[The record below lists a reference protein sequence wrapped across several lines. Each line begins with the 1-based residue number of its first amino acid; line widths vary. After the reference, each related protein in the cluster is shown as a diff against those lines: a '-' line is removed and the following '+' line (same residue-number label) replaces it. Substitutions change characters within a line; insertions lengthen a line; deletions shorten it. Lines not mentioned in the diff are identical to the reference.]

1 LTYRAECEIHTDQ
14 YPKPWEGVLLSE
26 HTFLFADLVG
36 FTALT
41 DAEGDDRAAEVA
53 LGLYERVRGLLS
65 RYEAQ
70 ELKTLGDGVALR
82 CDQPAKGIALAL
94 RIVEELESIPG
105 FPPVRVGVHTGPA
118 VQRQGEWYGRT
129 VNVAARLCSAAAGG
143 EVLVSEQ
150 ACGAA
155 GRLPKIKFGERRLHW
170 LRNVTEPIAA
180 HVASVRS
187 CSIARRLV
195 LRRALVPS
203 RGGGLSAAH
212 AEVAQR

>member
-1 LTYRAECEIHTDQ
+1 VRYIPASIRFGER
-14 YPKPWEGVLLSE
+14 PLSD

-53 LGLYERVRGLLS
+53 LGLYQRVRGLLP
-65 RYEAQ
+65 RYGGQ

-82 CDQPAKGIALAL
+82 CDKAADGIALAL
-94 RIVEELESIPG
+94 RIVEEIESLPG

-143 EVLVSEQ
+143 EVLVSER

-155 GRLPKIKFGERRLHW
+155 GRLSKVKFGERRLHW

-187 CSIARRLV
+187 CSVVHWLT
-195 LRRALVPS
+195 LRRTLVPS
-203 RGGGLSAAH
+203 R
-212 AEVAQR
+212 EVT

>member
-1 LTYRAECEIHTDQ
+1 LA
-14 YPKPWEGVLLSE
+14 E

-41 DAEGDDRAAEVA
+41 DAEGDDRAADVA
-53 LGLYERVRGLLS
+53 LGLYERVRGLLTS
-65 RYEAQ
+65 YQAE

-82 CDQPAKGIALAL
+82 CDEAGNGIALAV

-118 VQRQGEWYGRT
+118 VRRQGEWYGRT
-129 VNVAARLCSAAAGG
+129 VNVAARLCSAASGG
-143 EVLVSEQ
+143 EALVSEQ

-155 GRLPKIKFGERRLHW
+155 GRLPKIEFGERRLHW

-187 CSIARRLV
+187 GPIARRLG
-195 LRRALVPS
+195 LRRTLASFSV
-203 RGGGLSAAH
+203 RGLTAAH
-212 AEVAQR
+212 AQEARR

>member
-1 LTYRAECEIHTDQ
+1 VAH
-14 YPKPWEGVLLSE
+14 

-41 DAEGDDRAAEVA
+41 DAEGDDRAADLA
-53 LGLYERVRGLLS
+53 LGFFERVRGLLPQ
-65 RYEAQ
+65 YGAE

-82 CDQPAKGIALAL
+82 CDEAASGIALGV
-94 RIVEELESIPG
+94 RIVDELDSVPA
-105 FPPVRVGVHTGPA
+105 FLPVRVGVHTGPA
-118 VQRQGEWYGRT
+118 VQKEGEWYGRT

-155 GRLPKIKFGERRLHW
+155 GRLPKVEFGDRRLHW

-187 CSIARRLV
+187 CSIAHRLV
-195 LRRALVPS
+195 P
-203 RGGGLSAAH
+203 RGTFRPFR
-212 AEVAQR
+212 EVA